1 VCYCDRYSRLLYL
14 MHFHST
20 RYCRTSYSRRKP
32 SPCRVPRCQVEQ
44 FRVRTE
50 SYGPPVYFN
59 RQDVKAA
66 IHAPL
71 NVEWSECSNSDVFPS
86 GDASL
91 PSVFTVL
98 PNVIE
103 KSKRSVIAHGLLD
116 FLFIAEGTRIV
127 FQKWVFLSHCPCHC
141 LRR

>member
-1 VCYCDRYSRLLYL
+1 MY
-14 MHFHST
+14 FHST
-20 RYCRTSYSRRKP
+20 RYCRTSYSRRKR

-44 FRVRTE
+44 FLVRPE
-50 SYGPPVYFN
+50 SYSPTPYFN

-71 NVEWSECSNSDVFPS
+71 NVDWSECSNIGVFPN

-98 PNVIE
+98 PSVIE
-103 KSKRSVIAHGLLD
+103 KSKRSVIAQGLLD
-116 FLFIAEGTRIV
+116 FLFIAEGTRIA
-127 FQKWVFLSHCPCHC
+127 FQKWVFLSHCVDEISIKIFC
-141 LRR
+141 LCIF